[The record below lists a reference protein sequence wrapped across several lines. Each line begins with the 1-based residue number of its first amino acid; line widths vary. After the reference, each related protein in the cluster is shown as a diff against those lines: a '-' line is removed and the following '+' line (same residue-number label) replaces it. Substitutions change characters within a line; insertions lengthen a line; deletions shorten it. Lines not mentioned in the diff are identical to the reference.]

1 MLKIK
6 RRLFL
11 KMLAAGTP
19 AGGVL
24 GSFLLPNS
32 KDILKKVWS
41 SSGDFAVFKHPQ
53 SYSTK
58 YDPLTLE
65 AIESNLGH
73 AAMVEISRDK
83 SLVKKTFA
91 VDGVCIG
98 GLPPKYNT
106 QAWMDEFYRNTVMA
120 TKKLSA
126 VNRGMVS
133 PIISSNRNERSM
145 VTQYEG
151 KDLLSLISEQG
162 WKPNAGHIEQIRNI
176 YRSFAKAGLEK
187 RDRGLGNI
195 CLNKNNR
202 LVVVD
207 LKWTVKRDGLQ
218 VSKEELVGI
227 RELARLSPDLPEL
240 VLKDLSE
247 LGLQIG

>member
-19 AGGVL
+19 AGGVV

-32 KDILKKVWS
+32 KDALKKMWS
-41 SSGDFAVFKHPQ
+41 SSGDFVVFKHPQ
-53 SYSTK
+53 SYCTK

-65 AIESNLGH
+65 PIESNVGH
-73 AAMVEISRDK
+73 AAMVEINGDK

-91 VDGVCIG
+91 VDGVCAG
-98 GLPPKYNT
+98 GLPPRYNT

-133 PIISSNRNERSM
+133 PIISSSPFERSM

-162 WKPNAGHIEQIRNI
+162 WKPNAGHIEQMRDI
-176 YRSFAKAGLEK
+176 YRSFAKAGLVK

-207 LKWTVKRDGLQ
+207 LKWTLKRDSLQ
-218 VSKEELVGI
+218 VSQEELVGI
-227 RELARLSPDLPEL
+227 RELARLNPDLPGL
-240 VLKDLSE
+240 VMKDLKG
-247 LGLQIG
+247 LGLKIG